1 MVVAMWLASL
11 SGTEV
16 DEEYAPAEIRR
27 SAMPDGD
34 GDGGLADAAGADHRH
49 EAMQRKPV
57 RYLLDDLLPSDHFR
71 ERRGKGTGR
80 CNVHGGLSGRR
91 SRVSERG
98 DKAVAAAGHID
109 DITGRLAG
117 IAQRLAQCRDVEAQA
132 ALVDIDVGPDA
143 LDQLSLVD
151 DFAGALGEEDQNI
164 ERAAADVK
172 RRALLL
178 QEPRLRK

>member
-11 SGTEV
+11 SGPKSTKNTR
-16 DEEYAPAEIRR
+16 PPKSRR